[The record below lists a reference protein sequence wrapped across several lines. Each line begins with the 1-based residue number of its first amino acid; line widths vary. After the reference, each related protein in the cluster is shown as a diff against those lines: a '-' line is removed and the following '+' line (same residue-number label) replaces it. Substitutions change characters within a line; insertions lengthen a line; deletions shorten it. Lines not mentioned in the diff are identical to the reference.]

1 MSHEL
6 SRPARHRRD
15 LGQSVVSLRR
25 PFGCCARPAPR
36 TPTSTWTVPSLAAV
50 GVGLRRPAARDQTGR
65 AGAGVVAGDH
75 QDGQRAGVPPDWSPA
90 GLAQREGSK
99 TTGAWCLSRPLRPE
113 SVYWSGTG
121 QPGCE
126 RSPHCLLTPP
136 RRSCRLCARLRML
149 LRPGS
154 RRAARDCPF
163 HELVVDRPSRTS
175 IEPVT
180 KRAVRSM
187 YRTAA
192 ASTHGDRC
200 RDTRPCHRQEARCA

>member
-1 MSHEL
+1 VLVFAGPQPVTKLAEL
-6 SRPARHRRD
+6 EQVSSPAITKM
-15 LGQSVVSLRR
+15 VSALE
-25 PFGCCARPAPR
+25 
-36 TPTSTWTVPSLAAV
+36 S
-50 GVGLRRPAARDQTGR
+50 
-65 AGAGVVAGDH
+65 
-75 QDGQRAGVPPDWSPA
+75 A